1 MPVNRTKKH
10 LTMIEKAHV
19 LIKYCKDYYTRKIKT
34 MAVDKQNRPVGR
46 YRQELIN
53 AYNKGTLK
61 LPPEIMQELKDL
73 KILSRP
79 KKEYEEMSKKYNIP
93 ANKIKHIERD
103 YGNIENL
110 VEKKKNSGFASEY
123 WMEYY
128 GIKNYQA
135 ILLSSRDTTVREKAG
150 YVRFAINCYPQLEN
164 NILGVFINKEYLDE
178 VLSMLTEQERYI
190 VESIYGIN
198 GKTKTS
204 IPKMSE
210 KINISIHDINEILK
224 KARILLS
231 KKDSAVFRLQDL
243 QEEKNRLT
251 EKAEI
256 ANTQGNSELYNQL
269 CRKIEHTQALID
281 ECNNSFNRFIQYED
295 LFNDNEIIMASG
307 KSHLGFTFDENTTK
321 RSTPLQDRK
330 ESKQEKEKEVCD
342 LQAQIDVQDS
352 KEQKLIEILDI
363 KEKDKELL

>member
-1 MPVNRTKKH
+1 MPIKRTKKG
-10 LTMIEKAHV
+10 LTMIEKAQI
-19 LIKYCKDYYTRKIKT
+19 LIKYCEKHNTRKI
-34 MAVDKQNRPVGR
+34 MSVDEQNRPIGR
-46 YRQELIN
+46 YRQELSIAN
-53 AYNKGTLK
+53 NKGNLK
-61 LPPEIMQELKDL
+61 LPPEIIQKLRDL

-190 VESIYGIN
+190 VESIYGIS

-210 KINISIHDINEILK
+210 KLNIRIHDINEILK

-231 KKDSAVFRLQDL
+231 KKDSAVFRMQDL
-243 QEEKNRLT
+243 QSEKDRLIKMA
-251 EKAEI
+251 EKAES
-256 ANTQGNSELYNQL
+256 QGNMEMYHQIH
-269 CRKIEHTQALID
+269 RKVEHTQALID

-330 ESKQEKEKEVCD
+330 ESKQEKEKKVCD

>member
-1 MPVNRTKKH
+1 MPIKRTKKH

-103 YGNIENL
+103 YGSIENL
-110 VEKKKNSGFASEY
+110 VEKKKNSRFAFEY

-150 YVRFAINCYPQLEN
+150 YVRFAINCYPELEDN
-164 NILGVFINKEYLDE
+164 LSGVFINKEYLDE

-190 VESIYGIN
+190 VESIYGIS

-210 KINISIHDINEILK
+210 KLNISIHDINEILK

-231 KKDSAVFRLQDL
+231 KKDSAVFRMQDL
-243 QEEKNRLT
+243 QSEKDRLIKMA
-251 EKAEI
+251 EKAES
-256 ANTQGNSELYNQL
+256 QGNMEMYHQIH
-269 CRKIEHTQALID
+269 RKVEHTQALID
-281 ECNNSFNRFIQYED
+281 ECTSAFNRFNQYEG
-295 LFNDNEIIMASG
+295 LFNDEELIMASG
-307 KSHLGFTFDENTTK
+307 KSHLGFTFDEDKAET
-321 RSTPLQDRK
+321 SLQNKKDLKLSKEDETRK
-330 ESKQEKEKEVCD
+330 
-342 LQAQIDVQDS
+342 LQAQIDAQNG
-352 KEQKLIEILDI
+352 KEVKLAEILQI
-363 KEKDKELL
+363 HEQDK